1 MKDTLIQAFLFAQET
16 TTTAEEDEGSLID
29 VIPGLMVWT
38 IVTFLLVLWFL
49 RKFAFG
55 RIQGM
60 IDKRRDTIREAL
72 DEADKAREEARK
84 LREDVRR
91 EREEAKAER
100 EQILDDSR
108 RQAQRQLDQA
118 REAADSDLKERLEK
132 NREELEAENARLR
145 EQIRRDVVELT
156 LLASEKVTG
165 KVLDEDD
172 QRRLI
177 DETIAEV
184 DVKRIAS
191 EN

>member
-1 MKDTLIQAFLFAQET
+1 MADHLLQAFLFAQET
-16 TTTAEEDEGSLID
+16 TTTAEDEGSLID
-29 VIPGLMVWT
+29 VVPGLMVWT
-38 IVTFLLVLWFL
+38 IVTFLIVLWFL
-49 RKFAFG
+49 RRFAFG

-60 IDKRRDTIREAL
+60 IDQRRDRIREAL
-72 DEADKAREEARK
+72 DEADKAREEARE
-84 LREDVRR
+84 LRELVKR
-91 EREEAKAER
+91 EREEAKIER
-100 EQILDDSR
+100 EHILDESR
-108 RQAQRQLDQA
+108 RQAQRQLEQA
-118 REAADSDLKERLEK
+118 REQADADLKERLEK

-165 KVLDEDD
+165 KVLDDED

-184 DVKRIAS
+184 DVKQIAS

>member
-1 MKDTLIQAFLFAQET
+1 MKDALLQAVLFAQET
-16 TTTAEEDEGSLID
+16 TTTVEEEEGSLID
-29 VIPGLMVWT
+29 VVPGLMVWT
-38 IVTFLLVLWFL
+38 ILTFLIVLWVL
-49 RKFAFG
+49 RRFAFG
-55 RIQGM
+55 RIQALL
-60 IDKRRDTIREAL
+60 DQRRDRIREAL
-72 DEADKAREEARK
+72 DEADKAREEARE
-84 LREDVRR
+84 LRELVRK
-91 EREEAKAER
+91 EREEAKVER
-100 EQILDDSR
+100 ERILDESR
-108 RQAQRQLDQA
+108 RQAQVQLDQA
-118 REAADSDLKERLEK
+118 RSAADADLKERLEK

-165 KVLDEDD
+165 KVLDDDD